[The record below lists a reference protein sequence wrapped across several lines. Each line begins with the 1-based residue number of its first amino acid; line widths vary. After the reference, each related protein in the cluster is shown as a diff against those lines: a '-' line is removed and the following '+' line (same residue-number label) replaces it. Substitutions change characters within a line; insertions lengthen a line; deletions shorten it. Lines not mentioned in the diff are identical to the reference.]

1 MKYAMKVCTD
11 EYFNFLGPFK
21 KKKKKL
27 KKFLFSENVFFQV
40 PWCKRPHCKADDVNL
55 K

>member
-1 MKYAMKVCTD
+1 MNYVMKVCTD

-21 KKKKKL
+21 KKKKLKL
-27 KKFLFSENVFFQV
+27 LFSENVFFQV
-40 PWCKRPHCKADDVNL
+40 PWCKCSHCKADDVKL